1 MTVKSNPAR
10 SKAAGPVLGTVLMT
24 VAQDAGSLPR
34 GGTTGKA
41 QSERA
46 KRGPR
51 QSDETAASSAQRS
64 GECHTTRSALGDG
77 PAPAS
82 KIAQGIGANS
92 GKLLGLVVLCPDNN
106 PLQPAKP
113 RQLLERVMGNQV
125 NRHTTDRII
134 SALMHADTL
143 RYGEQQ

>member
-1 MTVKSNPAR
+1 
-10 SKAAGPVLGTVLMT
+10 MT

-51 QSDETAASSAQRS
+51 HSDKSVESSAQRS

-113 RQLLERVMGNQV
+113 RQLLERVMGNQA
-125 NRHTTDRII
+125 NCHDTDRIL
-134 SALMHADTL
+134 STPTHADTL
-143 RYGEQQ
+143 REGRGA